1 VATFARPAAVIV
13 GSVNLALLAGV
24 FEADSSLRRGEV
36 EHGGEALVPSLAVLL
51 AWLASAEIVLRK
63 LGPLVRAD
71 GFYERFA
78 AVLVALSLGGT
89 FSGGLLAALWH
100 LDGTL
105 YATPT
110 SIYYV
115 TAGTIL
121 VVLLGIVLGGG
132 LGVIEGLILAFS
144 LAAVLGLSGRGG

>member
-1 VATFARPAAVIV
+1 MATFARPAAVIV

-36 EHGGEALVPSLAVLL
+36 ELGEALAPSLAVLL